1 MSIRSGSRRNSK
13 NSSVISNGRTVS
25 KELGATLALLVDA
38 FARLKGIL
46 SNESDALV
54 RRDAEA
60 LLATAG
66 DKQDC
71 ADAIGRLEDRLRAA
85 LDGAALHDA
94 LKQAPAAERA
104 ILEPLHTSLTTL
116 ARECRHYN
124 AVNGKVI
131 HRSRQSVAEL
141 ARILSGTDAD
151 STYTARGTTR
161 AFGDAMPITLA

>member
-1 MSIRSGSRRNSK
+1 MSNALK
-13 NSSVISNGRTVS
+13 D
-25 KELGATLALLVDA
+25 TLALLVDE
-38 FARLKGIL
+38 FARLQDIL

-54 RRDAEA
+54 RRDADA
-60 LLATAG
+60 LLAAAG
-66 DKQDC
+66 AKHDC
-71 ADAIGRLEDRLRAA
+71 AVAIGRLEDRLSAA
-85 LDGAALHDA
+85 VAGASLRDV

-104 ILEPLHTSLTTL
+104 ELEPLHTSLTTL
-116 ARECRHYN
+116 AWACRHYN

-161 AFGDAMPITLA
+161 AFGDGMPITQA